1 MLKIIGI
8 VGPTGVGKTKI
19 SISLAKSINGEIINA
34 DSVQVYKELNI
45 GSAKITEEE
54 KEGIKHYL
62 FDLKGIDEEYTIYDY
77 QKDAREAIKII
88 EGENKT
94 PIFVGG
100 SGLYLRAALY
110 DYKLNE
116 ETKHNDYSKYSN
128 EELLEMAKKYDIS
141 FDVHVNNRKRI
152 ERYLDAKSND
162 EEITNDSKPLYDFVL
177 IGLTMDREK
186 LYERINKRVE
196 MMFDSGLLEE
206 VKKLYKENKDS
217 QMLKTAIGYKELI
230 PYLEGEISLD
240 EAKELIKRN
249 SRRFAKRQY
258 TFFNNQF
265 DVKWFEAQD
274 DIEKTVKEVISYVLS
289 VNNK

>member
-1 MLKIIGI
+1 MSKIVGI

-19 SISLAKSINGEIINA
+19 SISLAKIINGEIINA

-45 GSAKITEEE
+45 GSAKITEDE

-62 FDLKGIDEEYTIYDY
+62 FDLKKIDEDYTIYDY
-77 QKDAREAIKII
+77 QKDARAAIKEI
-88 EGENKT
+88 ESKNKT

-110 DYKLNE
+110 DYKLNK
-116 ETKHNDYSKYSN
+116 ETKHNDYSNYSN
-128 EELLEMAKKYDIS
+128 EELLEMAKKYDAS

-152 ERYLDAKSND
+152 ERYLDAKSNN
-162 EEITNDSKPLYDFVL
+162 EEIANNSKPLYDFIL
-177 IGLTMDREK
+177 IGLTTDREK
-186 LYERINKRVE
+186 LYKRINRRVDI
-196 MMFDSGLLEE
+196 MFEAGLLEE
-206 VKKLYKENKDS
+206 VKALYKNNKES

-230 PYLEGEISLD
+230 PYLEGKISLE

-265 DVKWFEAQD
+265 DVKWFE
-274 DIEKTVKEVISYVLS
+274 VKENIEETIKNITDYVLS
-289 VNNK
+289 VNKE